1 MSDVPDAG
9 KRNDELIYVTQTP
22 ETTRP
27 RLVEVALVDVR
38 SFQMIAVIILF
49 AAFGGMFLAFTTHLA
64 VGLGC
69 VAVAAAVAGVLVW
82 RLRRFDAILRDG
94 DHVTGQLDEIRR
106 PVVASGRGRH
116 RYNFTYSY
124 TYAGKPYR
132 RSHRVSVLSPQVPL
146 EVGQPVTVLVN
157 AARPGETLVVELFQ
171 QVRW

>member
-1 MSDVPDAG
+1 MSDVRDVGAVD
-9 KRNDELIYVTQTP
+9 DELIHVRQNP
-22 ETTRP
+22 EVTRP
-27 RLVEVALVDVR
+27 RVVEVALVDVR

-69 VAVAAAVAGVLVW
+69 VAVAAAVAGVLTW
-82 RLRRFDAILRDG
+82 RLRRFAAILRDG
-94 DHVTGQLDEIRR
+94 EPVTGRLDVIRR

-116 RYNFTYSY
+116 RYNFIYSY
-124 TYAGKPYR
+124 SYDGKDYR

-157 AARPGETLVVELFQ
+157 ATSPRENLVIELFQ